1 MRQSKVSG
9 WESEGLKVRTKSK
22 GTAAE
27 SSESSEEVIH
37 SLSPLMCY
45 KQLKS
50 LLFKVFCCIHRT
62 VPSGNELR
70 RKIPQDM

>member
-27 SSESSEEVIH
+27 SSESSEEVIQ
-37 SLSPLMCY
+37 SFSPDVS
-45 KQLKS
+45 QAA
-50 LLFKVFCCIHRT
+50 
-62 VPSGNELR
+62 
-70 RKIPQDM
+70 KIPIVQGVLLYS